1 MDTTIKVDALV
12 RDRLAVL
19 ARERGLTMRDLV
31 AELARA
37 VPTAEELRERAS
49 QAEEYV
55 RRHLAPHLSES
66 DLAVAADTWTAI
78 EAGDAPE
85 ALPTSTPRRVA

>member
-19 ARERGLTMRDLV
+19 ARERGLTMRELV

-37 VPTAEELRERAS
+37 TPTDDELRERAS
-49 QAEEYV
+49 RAEEYV
-55 RRHLAPHLSES
+55 RQHLAPHLTET
-66 DLAVAADTWTAI
+66 DLAVATDTWTAI
-78 EAGDAPE
+78 EAGETPE
-85 ALPTSTPRRVA
+85 VLPRSTPGRAA